1 MCTVSSMELESR
13 RQIAMSE
20 ILMGGEE
27 WGTNKTCLGEAVV
40 KSTDPRIRLLSLAS
54 PLCLLTL

>member
-1 MCTVSSMELESR
+1 
-13 RQIAMSE
+13 MSE

-27 WGTNKTCLGEAVV
+27 EGTNKNCVGEAVV